1 MGCNPDDTSNILAL
15 LLSLSGVL
23 FSLFSCPSAGEL
35 QLLTVLA
42 AELELGVL
50 EASVAFTL
58 GPVCVERCTAEERG
72 REREN

>member
-1 MGCNPDDTSNILAL
+1 MGCNPDDTSTILAL

-23 FSLFSCPSAGEL
+23 FSLFSCPSAGET
-35 QLLTVLA
+35 TVLA

-50 EASVAFTL
+50 EALVAFTL
-58 GPVCVERCTAEERG
+58 GPVCVEGCTAEERG